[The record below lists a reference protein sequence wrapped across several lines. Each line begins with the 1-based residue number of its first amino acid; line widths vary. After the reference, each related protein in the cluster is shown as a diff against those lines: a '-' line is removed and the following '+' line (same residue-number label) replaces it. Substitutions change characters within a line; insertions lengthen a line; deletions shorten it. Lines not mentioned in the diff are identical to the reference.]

1 MKYKLSKYRITE
13 SNFKL
18 NSKEANKNEDRLSFN
33 VSGMSSLPNDFDGI
47 EKNKMISELKLKLGK
62 EDERLCLE
70 IKIICQIIINKDDND
85 ILVKDEIERNCTELS
100 IRMVIDVAN
109 NLPDSF
115 IASESHFLGS
125 LPISIRF
132 SVVSAGITP
141 SPFSR

>member
-13 SNFKL
+13 SNFIF

-109 NLPDSF
+109 NLLEF
-115 IASESHFLGS
+115 YQMEG
-125 LPISIRF
+125 ISIPPIEEMQD
-132 SVVSAGITP
+132 VEDE
-141 SPFSR
+141 

>member
-70 IKIICQIIINKDDND
+70 IKIICQIIINKDDNAD
-85 ILVKDEIERNCTELS
+85 C
-100 IRMVIDVAN
+100 
-109 NLPDSF
+109 
-115 IASESHFLGS
+115 
-125 LPISIRF
+125 
-132 SVVSAGITP
+132 
-141 SPFSR
+141 

>member
-62 EDERLCLE
+62 EDERLCHE

-109 NLPDSF
+109 NLLEF
-115 IASESHFLGS
+115 YQMEG
-125 LPISIRF
+125 ISIPPIEEMQD
-132 SVVSAGITP
+132 VEDE
-141 SPFSR
+141 

>member
-70 IKIICQIIINKDDND
+70 IKIICQIIINKDDNN
-85 ILVKDEIERNCTELS
+85 ILVKDEIERNCTDLS
-100 IRMVIDVAN
+100 IRVVIDVAN
-109 NLPDSF
+109 NLLEF
-115 IASESHFLGS
+115 YQMEG
-125 LPISIRF
+125 ISIPPIEEMQD
-132 SVVSAGITP
+132 VEDE
-141 SPFSR
+141 

>member
-13 SNFKL
+13 SNFIF

-100 IRMVIDVAN
+100 IRMVINVAN
-109 NLPDSF
+109 NLLEF
-115 IASESHFLGS
+115 YQMEG
-125 LPISIRF
+125 ISIRPIEEMQD
-132 SVVSAGITP
+132 VEDE
-141 SPFSR
+141 

>member
-109 NLPDSF
+109 NLLEF
-115 IASESHFLGS
+115 YQMEG
-125 LPISIRF
+125 ISIPPIEEMQD
-132 SVVSAGITP
+132 VEDE
-141 SPFSR
+141 

>member
-18 NSKEANKNEDRLSFN
+18 NSKKANKNEDRLSFN

-109 NLPDSF
+109 NLLEF
-115 IASESHFLGS
+115 YQMEG
-125 LPISIRF
+125 ISIPPIEEMQD
-132 SVVSAGITP
+132 VEDE
-141 SPFSR
+141 

>member
-1 MKYKLSKYRITE
+1 MKYKLSKYKITE

-18 NSKEANKNEDRLSFN
+18 NSEANKNEDRLSFN

-100 IRMVIDVAN
+100 ISMIIDVAN
-109 NLPDSF
+109 NLLEF
-115 IASESHFLGS
+115 YQMEG
-125 LPISIRF
+125 ISIPPIEEMQD
-132 SVVSAGITP
+132 VEDE
-141 SPFSR
+141 

>member
-109 NLPDSF
+109 NLLEF
-115 IASESHFLGS
+115 YQMEG
-125 LPISIRF
+125 ISIPPIEEMQN
-132 SVVSAGITP
+132 VEDE
-141 SPFSR
+141 

>member
-13 SNFKL
+13 SNFIF

-100 IRMVIDVAN
+100 IRMVIDVVN
-109 NLPDSF
+109 NLLEF
-115 IASESHFLGS
+115 YQMEG
-125 LPISIRF
+125 ISIPPIEEMQD
-132 SVVSAGITP
+132 VEDE
-141 SPFSR
+141 

>member
-1 MKYKLSKYRITE
+1 MKYKLSKYKITE

-100 IRMVIDVAN
+100 ISMIIDVAN
-109 NLPDSF
+109 NLLEF
-115 IASESHFLGS
+115 YQMEG
-125 LPISIRF
+125 ISIPPIEEMQD
-132 SVVSAGITP
+132 VEDE
-141 SPFSR
+141 

>member
-85 ILVKDEIERNCTELS
+85 ILVKDEIERNCTDLS
-100 IRMVIDVAN
+100 IRVVIDVAN
-109 NLPDSF
+109 NLLEF
-115 IASESHFLGS
+115 YQMEG
-125 LPISIRF
+125 ISIPPIEEMQD
-132 SVVSAGITP
+132 VEDE
-141 SPFSR
+141 

>member
-62 EDERLCLE
+62 EDERLSLE
-70 IKIICQIIINKDDND
+70 IKIICQIIINKDDNN
-85 ILVKDEIERNCTELS
+85 ILVKDEIERNCTDLS
-100 IRMVIDVAN
+100 IRVVIDVAN
-109 NLPDSF
+109 NLLEF
-115 IASESHFLGS
+115 YQMEG
-125 LPISIRF
+125 ISIPPIEEMQD
-132 SVVSAGITP
+132 VEDE
-141 SPFSR
+141 

>member
-1 MKYKLSKYRITE
+1 MKYKLSKYKITE

-109 NLPDSF
+109 NLLEF
-115 IASESHFLGS
+115 YQMEG
-125 LPISIRF
+125 ISIPPIEEMQD
-132 SVVSAGITP
+132 VEDE
-141 SPFSR
+141 

>member
-47 EKNKMISELKLKLGK
+47 EKNKLISELKLKLGK

-109 NLPDSF
+109 NLLEF
-115 IASESHFLGS
+115 YQMEG
-125 LPISIRF
+125 ISIPPIEEMQD
-132 SVVSAGITP
+132 VEDE
-141 SPFSR
+141 

>member
-62 EDERLCLE
+62 EDERLCIE

-109 NLPDSF
+109 NLLEF
-115 IASESHFLGS
+115 YQMEG
-125 LPISIRF
+125 ISIPPIEEMQD
-132 SVVSAGITP
+132 VEDE
-141 SPFSR
+141 

>member
-1 MKYKLSKYRITE
+1 MKYKLSKYKITE

-100 IRMVIDVAN
+100 ISMVIDVAN
-109 NLPDSF
+109 NLLEF
-115 IASESHFLGS
+115 YQMEG
-125 LPISIRF
+125 ISIPPIEEMQD
-132 SVVSAGITP
+132 VEDE
-141 SPFSR
+141 

>member
-62 EDERLCLE
+62 EDERSALKLKLFVKLSS
-70 IKIICQIIINKDDND
+70 IKMIMI
-85 ILVKDEIERNCTELS
+85 
-100 IRMVIDVAN
+100 
-109 NLPDSF
+109 
-115 IASESHFLGS
+115 FL
-125 LPISIRF
+125 
-132 SVVSAGITP
+132 
-141 SPFSR
+141 